1 MYWTVWAVQ
10 MENEATGKLQKWQ
23 PGSREPLFYWSK
35 GLETVLSPEGVYIS
49 LLSHEGEMYK
59 SLLSD
64 YEASQRSLMLENSEL
79 KKVLQQMKKD
89 MIHILS
95 PRQASNRGACAD
107 DSQEQVFT
115 HFYNGIK
122 MNLNM
127 FIQGLDG
134 PKAWNHCIGGFGQ
147 RGGSRWLLQR
157 HSGPVLWAR
166 SRAAH

>member
-1 MYWTVWAVQ
+1 MYWTVWGVQ

-23 PGSREPLFYWSK
+23 PGSREPFFYWSMV
-35 GLETVLSPEGVYIS
+35 LETVLSPEGVYIA

-64 YEASQRSLMLENSEL
+64 YEASQRSLLLENSEL

-115 HFYNGIK
+115 HFSNGIK
-122 MNLNM
+122 MNLNVY
-127 FIQGLDG
+127 IQGLDG
-134 PKAWNHCIGGFGQ
+134 LNAWNHRIGRFGQ
-147 RGGSRWLLQR
+147 RGGSRW
-157 HSGPVLWAR
+157 
-166 SRAAH
+166 

>member
-1 MYWTVWAVQ
+1 MV
-10 MENEATGKLQKWQ
+10 
-23 PGSREPLFYWSK
+23 
-35 GLETVLSPEGVYIS
+35 LETVLSPEGVYIA

-59 SLLSD
+59 SLLGD

-115 HFYNGIK
+115 HSSNGIK
-122 MNLNM
+122 MNLNTY
-127 FIQGLDG
+127 IQWMDL
-134 PKAWNHCIGGFGQ
+134 K
-147 RGGSRWLLQR
+147 RGIF
-157 HSGPVLWAR
+157 A
-166 SRAAH
+166 